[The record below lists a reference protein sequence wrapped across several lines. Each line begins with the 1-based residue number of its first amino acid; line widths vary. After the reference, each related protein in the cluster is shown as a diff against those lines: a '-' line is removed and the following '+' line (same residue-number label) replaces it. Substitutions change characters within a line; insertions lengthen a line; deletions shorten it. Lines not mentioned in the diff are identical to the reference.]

1 MSEKK
6 QPSKIKGLKT
16 IFYIL
21 LASFFLFVFT
31 YVKFLASPAKS
42 SILYPLEM
50 IMYDS
55 RMRMLPKQRATNNIL
70 VAAIDEKSLKKFGR
84 WPWNRDVV
92 ADFIDLT
99 MKKGAKG
106 IVFDVVFADKTKND
120 EENKKLL
127 QVLAKYKNKIV
138 MGSFFKTSYHYSWE
152 NKSQKLNDKEF
163 TLISSKTRLFFKP
176 LEKQAV
182 SKFPLNY
189 SMNSIVLPETKIL
202 ENSSNVAFFSQRSDF
217 DGIIRRYPLIQGISS
232 KDKEKWFVLPSLALE
247 ATAVFTKKIPI
258 IKYSTIGIDEISVGK
273 YKIPT
278 DSSGMVWINFFG
290 DENQFKSISIADIEK
305 ADVKNK
311 IVFVGSTALGAAYDV
326 RSTPITGNMP
336 GVFVHA
342 TMFSNILTHRF
353 LLQNIFTFLIP
364 LFFILFP
371 FLFLKKMYLKFELWQ
386 TFLVTTFYLILFNFI
401 SYIFIKQGIL
411 VYSFTPSLYIVFMTI
426 FISAGKY
433 FFVDKER
440 SQLKTAFSRYLDK
453 RLLNK
458 ITEDISQLK
467 LYGEEKEIV
476 VLFSDIV
483 GFTTLSESMEPAEL
497 VKAINRLF
505 TPATNAV
512 LENNG
517 FLDKYMGDAM
527 MALFGV
533 PIDIEDKEKKSCD
546 AALKIIERMDII
558 REEFKKEGKKDV
570 KMGVGIN
577 AGKAVIG
584 NMGSEH
590 RFDFSAIG
598 DTVNTSSR
606 LEGLTRKYQ
615 VRIIASKTIVDKAK
629 DEFVF
634 RKLDVVKVKGKT
646 LGVEI
651 FELCGKKSSISQ
663 EILKRN
669 EEYEK
674 ALEFFVQNK
683 LQKVVEIYKTSNFKD
698 DFAFKFLNER
708 AKEMLKNNIEYN
720 GIWEFKSK

>member
-1 MSEKK
+1 M
-6 QPSKIKGLKT
+6 
-16 IFYIL
+16 
-21 LASFFLFVFT
+21 
-31 YVKFLASPAKS
+31 
-42 SILYPLEM
+42 
-50 IMYDS
+50 
-55 RMRMLPKQRATNNIL
+55 
-70 VAAIDEKSLKKFGR
+70 
-84 WPWNRDVV
+84 
-92 ADFIDLT
+92 
-99 MKKGAKG
+99 
-106 IVFDVVFADKTKND
+106 
-120 EENKKLL
+120 
-127 QVLAKYKNKIV
+127 
-138 MGSFFKTSYHYSWE
+138 
-152 NKSQKLNDKEF
+152 
-163 TLISSKTRLFFKP
+163 
-176 LEKQAV
+176 
-182 SKFPLNY
+182 
-189 SMNSIVLPETKIL
+189 
-202 ENSSNVAFFSQRSDF
+202 
-217 DGIIRRYPLIQGISS
+217 
-232 KDKEKWFVLPSLALE
+232 
-247 ATAVFTKKIPI
+247 
-258 IKYSTIGIDEISVGK
+258 
-273 YKIPT
+273 
-278 DSSGMVWINFFG
+278 
-290 DENQFKSISIADIEK
+290 
-305 ADVKNK
+305 
-311 IVFVGSTALGAAYDV
+311 
-326 RSTPITGNMP
+326 
-336 GVFVHA
+336 
-342 TMFSNILTHRF
+342 
-353 LLQNIFTFLIP
+353 
-364 LFFILFP
+364 
-371 FLFLKKMYLKFELWQ
+371 
-386 TFLVTTFYLILFNFI
+386 
-401 SYIFIKQGIL
+401 

-533 PIDIEDKEKKSCD
+533 PINIENKEKKSCD

-606 LEGLTRKYQ
+606 LEGLTRKYG
-615 VRIIASKTIVDKAK
+615 VRIIASKTIVTKAK

-634 RKLDVVKVKGKT
+634 RKLDIVKVKGKT
-646 LGVEI
+646 KGVEI
-651 FELCGKKSSISQ
+651 FELCGKHSNISSQ
-663 EILKRN
+663 ILQRN
-669 EEYEK
+669 KEYEN
-674 ALEFFVQNK
+674 ALEFFINNQ
-683 LQKVVEIYKTSNFKD
+683 LSKVIELYNNTQFKD
-698 DFAFKFLNER
+698 DFAFKFLYER
-708 AKEMLKNNIEYN
+708 AKEMLKEKINYT